1 MQQIAESNAS
11 SAASGAKYIV
21 QEHATLRL
29 LYEQDGTTGI
39 WRLRESVM
47 ADQFIG
53 GFLRMYVN
61 PRFHAQ
67 VLQALDGSA
76 NAVHPRAQGAAAVLH
91 WFIANRAR
99 TNELLNLAKAGSATL
114 LEPIATW
121 PTEPAWQSILEHR
134 LAGSIYWAKLACA
147 LLPDL
152 GVAYDNAS
160 RLKWCRHLH
169 LPQSA
174 TIGDFLSAVSAF
186 AHALLRASGQSLLE
200 LRHWDRPDLAGKAAG
215 LVIDRWS
222 VALPDLLPPD
232 TGWPITWAPL
242 AMPIGRVLDKL
253 YYNPRAR

>member
-11 SAASGAKYIV
+11 SAVSGAKYIV

-29 LYEQDGTTGI
+29 LYEQDGATGI
-39 WRLRESVM
+39 WRLRESVT
-47 ADQFIG
+47 AEQFIG

-61 PRFHAQ
+61 PNRHAE
-67 VLQALDGSA
+67 VLQALDGGSRS
-76 NAVHPRAQGAAAVLH
+76 VHPRARGAADVLG
-91 WFIANRAR
+91 WLIADRAR
-99 TNELLNLAKAGSATL
+99 TEELLNLSKAKSATL
-114 LEPIATW
+114 LDPVAHW
-121 PTEPAWQSILEHR
+121 PSALAWQVILQHR
-134 LAGSIYWAKLACA
+134 LSESIYWAKLACA

-160 RLKWCRHLH
+160 RLKWSRQLH
-169 LPQSA
+169 LPRSA

-186 AHALLRASGQSLLE
+186 AHALLRASGQSLAD

-222 VALPDLLPPD
+222 VALPELLPPG
-232 TGWPITWAPL
+232 TGWPMVWAPL